1 MVVQTGLLVFGLN
14 CDLGAARPWE
24 RVSGMFVSQAE
35 YARQR
40 GVSRQYVGQ
49 MVAKGVIGLSGRKV
63 DTEQAD
69 AALAALR
76 EPARPERRAK
86 PGAKAPA
93 PKVVPTAPMATTT
106 GDLPTL
112 LLKSRIKSEVE
123 RAKLLEI
130 KARVEAGKY
139 IAVDDVKAAAFN
151 RARVVRDAMLNI
163 PERLAAMLAAE
174 EDEQR
179 VREILA
185 AEIRAAL
192 EELMDGAERG

>member
-1 MVVQTGLLVFGLN
+1 ML
-14 CDLGAARPWE
+14 
-24 RVSGMFVSQAE
+24 VSQAE

-49 MVAKGVIGLSGRKV
+49 MVARGVIGLSDRKV
-63 DTEQAD
+63 DTDQAD
-69 AALAALR
+69 AALATLR
-76 EPARPERRAK
+76 QPARPERRAK
-86 PGAKAPA
+86 REPTVSTPVALPAIARAPS
-93 PKVVPTAPMATTT
+93 T

-139 IAVDDVKAAAFN
+139 VAVDDVKAAAFN
-151 RARVVRDAMLNI
+151 RARVVRDALLNI

-174 EDEQR
+174 SDERR
-179 VREILA
+179 VHQILVT
-185 AEIRAAL
+185 EIRAAL
-192 EELMDGAERG
+192 EELTNGPERG

>member
-1 MVVQTGLLVFGLN
+1 ML
-14 CDLGAARPWE
+14 
-24 RVSGMFVSQAE
+24 VSQAE

-49 MVAKGVIGLSGRKV
+49 MVAKGIIGLTNRKV

-69 AALAALR
+69 AALAAFR
-76 EPARPERRAK
+76 EPARPERRVK
-86 PGAKAPA
+86 PDAPVQTPAAWPSPA
-93 PKVVPTAPMATTT
+93 PQTSA

-139 IAVDDVKAAAFN
+139 IAVDDVKVAAFN
-151 RARVVRDAMLNI
+151 RARVVRDALLNI

-174 EDEQR
+174 GDARR
-179 VREILA
+179 VHQILA
-185 AEIRAAL
+185 TEIRSAL
-192 EELMDGAERG
+192 NELTDGPERG

>member
-1 MVVQTGLLVFGLN
+1 MML
-14 CDLGAARPWE
+14 
-24 RVSGMFVSQAE
+24 VSQAE

-49 MVAKGVIGLSGRKV
+49 MVAKGIIGLSNRKV
-63 DTEQAD
+63 DTAQAD

-76 EPARPERRAK
+76 EPARPERRPK
-86 PGAKAPA
+86 PE
-93 PKVVPTAPMATTT
+93 VLVPTFEALPASAPPSPA

-139 IAVDDVKAAAFN
+139 IAVDEVKAAAFN
-151 RARVVRDAMLNI
+151 RARVVRDALLNI

-174 EDEQR
+174 ADERR
-179 VREILA
+179 VHQILA
-185 AEIRAAL
+185 TEIRAAL
-192 EELMDGAERG
+192 EELMDGSERD

>member
-1 MVVQTGLLVFGLN
+1 ML
-14 CDLGAARPWE
+14 
-24 RVSGMFVSQAE
+24 VSQAE

-49 MVAKGVIGLSGRKV
+49 MVAKGVIGLSNRKV
-63 DTEQAD
+63 DTGQAD

-76 EPARPERRAK
+76 EPARPERRANLDT
-86 PGAKAPA
+86 PVQAPNTLPSPA
-93 PKVVPTAPMATTT
+93 PHITT

-139 IAVDDVKAAAFN
+139 IAVEDVKAAAFN
-151 RARVVRDAMLNI
+151 RARVVRDALLNI
-163 PERLAAMLAAE
+163 PERLAAMLASE
-174 EDEQR
+174 GDERR
-179 VREILA
+179 VHQILVT
-185 AEIRAAL
+185 EIRAAL
-192 EELMDGAERG
+192 EELTNGPERG